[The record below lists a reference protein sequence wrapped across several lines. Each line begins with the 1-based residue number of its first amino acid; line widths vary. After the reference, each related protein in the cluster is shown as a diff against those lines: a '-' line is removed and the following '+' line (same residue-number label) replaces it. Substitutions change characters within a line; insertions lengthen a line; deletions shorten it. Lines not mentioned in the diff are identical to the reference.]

1 MQNTN
6 SITSVITLDNIIS
19 ETYND
24 YSNNMSDDKDY
35 AKSLVS
41 VLKKYNYWPALQV
54 KKFKGIKSQL
64 LLHNTYIREDIDDFK
79 LLYEQCRSVILD
91 FEAPDNNKNI
101 VVSYSNSIPVRI
113 NVDEYQNEIDTND
126 RYYEAYDGTT
136 ITCYYYNNK
145 WNFGTTSC
153 PDINTSWYSHPT
165 KTHGKM
171 LDETLCDILNYED
184 ENTVRNYFSE
194 FLDKEQSYVFTL
206 IHYDNIHIID
216 YKMILGE
223 NYKKLLHIDS
233 KNIATHEDVNLDNMP
248 LSKYNVTYPKQFNN
262 YEEALNY
269 MNNKENNSYGC
280 IIKRKSNGIT
290 HLAKISPNEVK
301 YREDT
306 DPCNPNP
313 WYNILST
320 YMKNRVEYHI
330 NDYIRDYNPS
340 IEKLYDTN
348 GKEIDPTYL
357 IHTSICTIKDVLFK
371 LYTATTTYNIKKNL
385 FKMNK
390 GIDKDFAPLIRFHL
404 AKLRRRQITVYNGT
418 TIGSRDV
425 YYYLCHC
432 LRPNDLKQ
440 IIQLLTSTS
449 GYEINERSLMCLVT
463 LNNLLN

>member
-1 MQNTN
+1 MQNIN
-6 SITSVITLDNIIS
+6 STTTVTLDNIIS

-24 YSNNMSDDKDY
+24 YTNNIDDDKDY
-35 AKSLVS
+35 AKSLVN

-54 KKFKGIKSQL
+54 KKFKGIKNQV
-64 LLHNTYIREDIDDFK
+64 LLHNTYIREDIDSFK
-79 LLYEQCRSVILD
+79 ELYELCRSIVLD
-91 FEAPDNNKNI
+91 FEAPDNNKKV
-101 VVSYSNSIPVRI
+101 VVSYSSSIPVRI
-113 NVDEYQNEIDTND
+113 NIEDYQNTIDTND
-126 RYYEAYDGTT
+126 KYYEAYD
-136 ITCYYYNNK
+136 
-145 WNFGTTSC
+145 GTTSC

-171 LDETLCDILNYED
+171 FDETLCEILSYED

-206 IHYDNIHIID
+206 IHHENIHIIN
-216 YKMILGE
+216 YKMILGD
-223 NYKKLLHIDS
+223 NYKKIIHINS
-233 KNIATHEDVNLDNMP
+233 KKLATCEDVNLDDMP
-248 LSKYNVTYPKQFNN
+248 LLKYNITYPKQFNN
-262 YEEALNY
+262 YEEAFNY
-269 MNNKENNSYGC
+269 MNIKENNSYGC
-280 IIKRKSNGIT
+280 IIKRISNEIT
-290 HLAKISPNEVK
+290 NLAKISPHDVK

-371 LYTATTTYNIKKNL
+371 LYSATTTYNTRKNL

-390 GIDKDFAPLIRFHL
+390 EIDKDFAPLIRFHL
-404 AKLRRRQITVYNGT
+404 AKLRRRQITVYIGNT
-418 TIGSRDV
+418 VGSRDV

-432 LRPNDLKQ
+432 LRTNDLKQ
-440 IIQLLTSTS
+440 IIQLLTSTT